1 MRHNAGVSDGGRMR
15 VGAKDE
21 DGKRSGGEKRKL
33 YVMAFVIALS
43 IDLIVSIVRDMPYK
57 PSLVGLA
64 IMIASVLWFGYSW
77 LRER

>member
-1 MRHNAGVSDGGRMR
+1 MG

-21 DGKRSGGEKRKL
+21 DGKSSGSKNRKL

-43 IDLIVSIVRDMPYK
+43 IDLIVSIVRDMSYK

-77 LRER
+77 LRDR